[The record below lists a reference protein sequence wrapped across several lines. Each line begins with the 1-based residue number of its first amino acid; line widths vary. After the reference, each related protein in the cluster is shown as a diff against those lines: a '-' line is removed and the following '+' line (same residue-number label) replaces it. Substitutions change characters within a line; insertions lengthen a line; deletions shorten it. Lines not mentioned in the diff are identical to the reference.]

1 MAITVLNP
9 FDGEPMK
16 VRDNDAGRA
25 VKDKQ
30 GRIFYVLPRSDGQ
43 GYYGATTRAGNP
55 KEEQRAMELE
65 VKTSAAQGHT
75 HEVVANKAGPK
86 KSGMKGKLILLII
99 ILIAI
104 VGAWAFL
111 LGPLSGRSATTPP
124 PAPDT
129 SQADSPAAQR

>member
-16 VRDNDAGRA
+16 VRDTDAGRA

-65 VKTSAAQGHT
+65 VKASAAAGHT
-75 HEVVANKAGPK
+75 QASVQGRPVAK
-86 KSGMKGKLILLII
+86 KSAMGKIIVLII
-99 ILIAI
+99 IMLLAAA
-104 VGAWAFL
+104 GAAYFM
-111 LGPLSGRSATTPP
+111 GMIGGGSATQTVTPSAGA
-124 PAPDT
+124 PAMP
-129 SQADSPAAQR
+129 